1 MPKGPPTGAEQVPAL
16 LLERSQEAHVA
27 IGHAI
32 AERVDAALFRE
43 TRTR

>member
-16 LLERSQEAHVA
+16 LLERIGEAHIG

-32 AERVDAALFRE
+32 AERVDAALFPE
-43 TRTR
+43 TPTR